1 MITYFTALLLAGA
14 ATRLALNWKL
24 KQRWGVVLGV
34 PQALAL
40 LLVILAGLPELL
52 KPFPFPVPLSVTVG
66 LLLPDLFFRRVSI

>member
-1 MITYFTALLLAGA
+1 MITYFTALLLAGGA
-14 ATRLALNWKL
+14 VRLALNWKL

-34 PQALAL
+34 PQALAV

-66 LLLPDLFFRRVSI
+66 LLLPDLFFRRATI

>member
-1 MITYFTALLLAGA
+1 MITYFTALLLAGGV
-14 ATRLALNWKL
+14 TRLALNWKL
-24 KQRWGVVLGV
+24 KQRWGIVLGV
-34 PQALAL
+34 PQALVV

>member
-1 MITYFTALLLAGA
+1 MITYFTALLLAGG

>member
-1 MITYFTALLLAGA
+1 MITYFTALLFAGG

-34 PQALAL
+34 PQALAV
-40 LLVILAGLPELL
+40 LLVILAGLPEIL

-66 LLLPDLFFRRVSI
+66 LLLPDLFFRRASI

>member
-1 MITYFTALLLAGA
+1 MITYFTALFFAGG

-34 PQALAL
+34 PQALAV

-52 KPFPFPVPLSVTVG
+52 KPFPYPVPLSVTIG
-66 LLLPDLFFRRVSI
+66 LLLPDLFFRRASI

>member
-1 MITYFTALLLAGA
+1 MITLFTALLLAGG

-66 LLLPDLFFRRVSI
+66 LLLPDLFFRRASI

>member
-1 MITYFTALLLAGA
+1 MITYFTALLLAGG
-14 ATRLALNWKL
+14 ATRLALSWKL
-24 KQRWGVVLGV
+24 KQRWGILLSV
-34 PQALAL
+34 PQALAV

>member
-1 MITYFTALLLAGA
+1 MITLFTALLLAGG

-34 PQALAL
+34 PQALAV

-52 KPFPFPVPLSVTVG
+52 KPFPFPVPLSVTIG
-66 LLLPDLFFRRVSI
+66 LLLPDLFFRRASI

>member
-1 MITYFTALLLAGA
+1 MITYFTALLLAGG

-34 PQALAL
+34 PQALAV

-52 KPFPFPVPLSVTVG
+52 RPFPYPMPLSVTIG
-66 LLLPDLFFRRVSI
+66 LLLPDLYFRRASI

>member
-1 MITYFTALLLAGA
+1 MITYFTTLLLAGG

-34 PQALAL
+34 PQALAV

-52 KPFPFPVPLSVTVG
+52 KPFPFPVPLSVIIG
-66 LLLPDLFFRRVSI
+66 LLLPDLFFRRASI

>member
-1 MITYFTALLLAGA
+1 MITYFTALLLAGGA
-14 ATRLALNWKL
+14 VRLALNWKL

-34 PQALAL
+34 PQALAV

-52 KPFPFPVPLSVTVG
+52 EPFPFPVPLSVTVG

>member
-1 MITYFTALLLAGA
+1 MITYFTVLLLAGGA
-14 ATRLALNWKL
+14 IRLALNWKL

-34 PQALAL
+34 PQALAVV
-40 LLVILAGLPELL
+40 LVILAGLPELL

>member
-1 MITYFTALLLAGA
+1 MITLFTALLLAGG

>member
-1 MITYFTALLLAGA
+1 MITYFTALLLAGG

-24 KQRWGVVLGV
+24 KHRWGVVLGV
-34 PQALAL
+34 PQALAV

-66 LLLPDLFFRRVSI
+66 LLLPDLFFRRASI